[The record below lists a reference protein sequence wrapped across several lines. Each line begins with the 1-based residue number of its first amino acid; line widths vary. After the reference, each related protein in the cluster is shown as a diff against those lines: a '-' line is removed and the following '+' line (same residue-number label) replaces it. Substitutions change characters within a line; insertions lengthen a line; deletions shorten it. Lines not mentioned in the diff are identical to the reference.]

1 MTTYLIL
8 PERKNSFRKY
18 ARSVERD
25 CRERATGERRYTG
38 GVERDWREGATGEGR
53 YTGGVERD
61 WRESYWRGEVYWRC
75 RKRLE
80 RELLERGGILEM

>member
-25 CRERATGERRYTG
+25 CRERELLERGGILEVKKETG
-38 GVERDWREGATGEGR
+38 
-53 YTGGVERD
+53 
-61 WRESYWRGEVYWRC
+61 
-75 RKRLE
+75 E
-80 RELLERGGILEM
+80 RELLERGGILEV